1 MHLKESIFQ
10 AYGKPES
17 IVTGGV
23 AKRLRLI
30 QKERQFQG
38 KIKKHCCLIAT
49 WWY

>member
-17 IVTGGV
+17 MVTGKV
-23 AKRLRLI
+23 AQRLRLI
-30 QKERQFQG
+30 QEERQFQR
-38 KIKKHCCLIAT
+38 KIKKQCCLIAT